1 MKRLNTAFFMFC
13 LALISFTSVSA
24 QETPHPNAP
33 TATTDDDEPVIMD
46 PPDETLPID
55 NHIVFL
61 VASAVVLGGVVIYR
75 NKIKKAS
82 I

>member
-1 MKRLNTAFFMFC
+1 MMRLKTAFFVFC
-13 LALISFTSVSA
+13 LTLFSFVTVLA
-24 QETPHPNAP
+24 QDDSGGLPTPD
-33 TATTDDDEPVIMD
+33 TDTGGGWNPMD

-55 NHIVFL
+55 NHIAFL